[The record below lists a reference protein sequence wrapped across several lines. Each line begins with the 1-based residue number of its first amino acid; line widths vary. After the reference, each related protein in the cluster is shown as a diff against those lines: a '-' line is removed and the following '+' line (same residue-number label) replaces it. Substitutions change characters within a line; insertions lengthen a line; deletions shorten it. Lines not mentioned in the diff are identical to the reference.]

1 MDKKLKLQIINLAK
15 FVFEDVE
22 YIKFMYYL
30 NNNKFNDLRLF
41 VDEKLE
47 LLDLLPK
54 NEIILKQLQY
64 CDELEDIVVDLY
76 IEVMN

>member
-54 NEIILKQLQY
+54 NEIILKQLQ
-64 CDELEDIVVDLY
+64 
-76 IEVMN
+76 

>member
-54 NEIILKQLQY
+54 NEIILKQLQ
-64 CDELEDIVVDLY
+64 I
-76 IEVMN
+76 